1 MSSHAYS
8 LFERHDGL
16 SFAYKVLGRNQHAT
30 PLVMVHGLSAVGL
43 IDWMPLAAS
52 IAKHRPVLIFDN
64 RGIGSS
70 YIPKEKAGDTY
81 DVHDMANDVVELVK
95 HVGWREIDLLGF
107 SMGGMIAQTVLVTP
121 RLPFKIRHV
130 VLAAT
135 SAKPAHSDLLQAIP
149 QPPGGELTYEDKVK
163 LVTPFVYVG
172 YDPKFVQDPKNKEIL
187 DRRVRESVE
196 SRRPARTVQNQVA
209 VVRLPRSCSDVLC
222 SLNNSLAAQIAGYD
236 VRKQLSSVPSTL
248 PVLVFHGTLDRSVYY
263 TESSYIRKGIP
274 HAQFLSL
281 DGVGHMW
288 YDYFT
293 LDWWTDLLNRFLD
306 GGDVS
311 SLAPPS
317 ASSPRKA
324 KL

>member
-1 MSSHAYS
+1 MSPHAYS
-8 LFERHDGL
+8 IFERHDGL

-52 IAKHRPVLIFDN
+52 IANRRPVLIFDN

-70 YIPKEKAGDTY
+70 YIPKEKAGDMY
-81 DVHDMANDVVELVK
+81 DVRDMANDVVELVK
-95 HVGWREIDLLGF
+95 HVGWKEIDLLGF

-121 RLPFKIRHV
+121 RVPFKIRHA

-149 QPPGGELTYEDKVK
+149 QPPGGELTYEDKIK

-172 YDPKFVQDPKNKEIL
+172 YDPNFVQDPVNKEIL

-196 SRRPARTVQNQVA
+196 SRRPARTRTKSVSSPA
-209 VVRLPRSCSDVLC
+209 TTSG
-222 SLNNSLAAQIAGYD
+222 NS
-236 VRKQLSSVPSTL
+236 S
-248 PVLVFHGTLDRSVYY
+248 RSVYY

-281 DGVGHMW
+281 DGVGHTW

-311 SLAPPS
+311 SLVPP
-317 ASSPRKA
+317 SPRKA

>member
-196 SRRPARTVQNQVA
+196 SRRPARTVQNQVG
-209 VVRLPRSCSDVLC
+209 V
-222 SLNNSLAAQIAGYD
+222 IAGYD

-248 PVLVFHGTLDRSVYY
+248 PVLVFHGTLDRSVYF

-281 DGVGHMW
+281 DGVGHM

>member
-196 SRRPARTVQNQVA
+196 SRRPARTVQNQVG
-209 VVRLPRSCSDVLC
+209 V
-222 SLNNSLAAQIAGYD
+222 IAGYD

-248 PVLVFHGTLDRSVYY
+248 PVLVFHGTLDRSVYF

-281 DGVGHMW
+281 DGVGHIMRAG
-288 YDYFT
+288 T
-293 LDWWTDLLNRFLD
+293 TTSPST
-306 GGDVS
+306 GGPTS
-311 SLAPPS
+311 
-317 ASSPRKA
+317 
-324 KL
+324 

>member
-1 MSSHAYS
+1 MSSHAFS

-16 SFAYKVLGRNQHAT
+16 SFAYKVLGRHQHAT

-52 IAKHRPVLIFDN
+52 ISKHRPVLIFDN

-70 YIPKEKAGDTY
+70 YIPKDKARDTY

-95 HVGWREIDLLGF
+95 HVAWREIDLLGF
-107 SMGGMIAQTVLVTP
+107 SMGGMIAQTVLVAP

-149 QPPGGELTYEDKVK
+149 QPPGGELSYEDKVK
-163 LVTPFVYVG
+163 LVTPFVHVG

-187 DRRVRESVE
+187 DRRVKESVE
-196 SRRPARTVQNQVA
+196 SRRPARTVQNQVG
-209 VVRLPRSCSDVLC
+209 V
-222 SLNNSLAAQIAGYD
+222 IAGYD

-263 TESSYIRKGIP
+263 TEASYICKGIP

-293 LDWWTDLLNRFLD
+293 LDWWTDLLNRFLE

-311 SLAPPS
+311 SLVPPS

>member
-1 MSSHAYS
+1 MSPHAYS
-8 LFERHDGL
+8 IFERHDGL

-52 IAKHRPVLIFDN
+52 IANRRPVLIFDN

-70 YIPKEKAGDTY
+70 YIPKEKAGDMY
-81 DVHDMANDVVELVK
+81 DVRDMANDVVELVK
-95 HVGWREIDLLGF
+95 HVGWKEIDLLGF

-121 RLPFKIRHV
+121 RVPFKIRHA

-149 QPPGGELTYEDKVK
+149 QPPGGELTYEDKIK

-172 YDPKFVQDPKNKEIL
+172 YDPNFVQDPVNKEIL

-196 SRRPARTVQNQVA
+196 SRRPARTVQNQVG
-209 VVRLPRSCSDVLC
+209 V
-222 SLNNSLAAQIAGYD
+222 IAGYD

-281 DGVGHMW
+281 DGVGHTW

-311 SLAPPS
+311 SLVPP
-317 ASSPRKA
+317 SPRKA